1 MQSVKD
7 ILAKYNN
14 QPGPGPTPP
23 AGSEPS
29 VTCTLCQDR
38 GIILEGDMARPCQCM
53 QQKAMRNKFKHAGIS
68 AEMLQQTFD
77 NFRFDYY
84 SPLLADQARN
94 RSYLEHAQRALQAAR
109 EFVNEYAAQG
119 QAPGLM
125 FMGSVGS
132 GKTFLACAVANA
144 LTEQDKQVLFLV
156 VPDLLDELRA
166 TFGKKYPENTEQ
178 DLLDA
183 ARTVPVLILDDLGA
197 HNYTEWT
204 KNRIFSIINYRMNHS
219 LPTVITTNLDI
230 NELDTYLGERT
241 TSRLLQMCRA
251 FRLFVAQDI
260 RMLKYQEREQG
271 QGR

>member
-7 ILAKYNN
+7 ILAKYNLK
-14 QPGPGPTPP
+14 PGAP
-23 AGSEPS
+23 AAAPQAGGETAHCP
-29 VTCTLCQDR
+29 LCQDR
-38 GIILEGDMARPCQCM
+38 GIILEGDVARPCQCM
-53 QQKAMRNKFKHAGIS
+53 QQKALRNKFKHAGIS
-68 AEMLQQTFD
+68 VEMMQQTFA

-84 SPLLADQARN
+84 SPLLVDPVRN

-109 EFVNEYAAQG
+109 DFVAEYVARG
-119 QAPGLM
+119 EAPGLM
-125 FMGSVGS
+125 FMGPVGS

-144 LTEQDKQVLFLV
+144 LTEQDKQILFLV

-183 ARTVPVLILDDLGA
+183 ARSVPVLILDDLGA

-204 KNRIFSIINYRMNHS
+204 RNRIFSIINYRMNHS

-230 NELDTYLGERT
+230 NELDSYLGERT
-241 TSRLLQMCRA
+241 TSRLLQMCRG
-251 FRLFVAQDI
+251 FKLYVSHDI

-271 QGR
+271 VGR